1 MYSFEYV
8 WFQVMQLQCGR
19 KHNVRAETVYDFQV
33 PVGKVRDV
41 TVVVVSDEGRAAA
54 PSASTATEGSQSQV
68 QHVQAKYT
76 LLIMS
81 SNGHIYMQ
89 SLGETNTFALGGTFF
104 ATDTLELKHPEIKVL
119 SSFMSL
125 DCIELTRPVAPVRSC
140 SVNFTPYI
148 HFKYQCV

>member
-1 MYSFEYV
+1 
-8 WFQVMQLQCGR
+8 MQLQCGR

-41 TVVVVSDEGRAAA
+41 TVVVVSDEGKATAS
-54 PSASTATEGSQSQV
+54 PSASASASAATEGSQSQV
-68 QHVQAKYT
+68 PHVQAKFT

-119 SSFMSL
+119 SSFMSPGCFKL
-125 DCIELTRPVAPVRSC
+125 IRPVTPVLLHLLLTMGFHC
-140 SVNFTPYI
+140 
-148 HFKYQCV
+148 KYLLYCV